1 MERRLSALKVWLLF
15 SVLSLAANE
24 SCSPE
29 CRWVSCS
36 DGRLQFS
43 GSWFKTR
50 NVNHPCLT
58 CSKGPGPIPDASCF
72 RHPKWVGVR
81 GVPFGVLSAAKLPIP
96 ERTQL
101 AFLAL
106 VDTEITDLEQNTLAN
121 LSTLQELHME
131 FNKLTEVKTSYFT
144 AGDLRHLRTLSLA
157 HNQISHLESG
167 CFQDLTGLWQLI
179 LWRNQLTYIDHSS
192 FLGLL
197 ELRELV
203 LGFNRIETIHGRT
216 FESFSQHKLRLVDVS
231 RNSLVQACLSPELF
245 YGFDNNELIR
255 SLLIVKL
262 SNTHSANTDVT
273 KQWSLSL
280 RISSHM
286 RQISAVLE
294 NSILCLRQG
303 HNNEYQLQWNE
314 KKSKD
319 DILGA
324 NSLCS
329 ALDSLETR
337 PKSATLVS
345 PFVIVLAK
353 AGNQGEP
360 TESMEMKNINARGR
374 ASSSPVVALEDNI
387 FDRLHRSTHL
397 KRQYSVPNNPANKN
411 GRRSAHDTPFD
422 APHYW
427 EIPDSLVDST
437 QQPAPGKL
445 DAPNYWEIPDALV
458 DSVPNSDEVGT
469 TREIS
474 GALANSTRDPVTD
487 EARYSEIPDADTIR
501 SQHRPSSLPMDT
513 FLCTRTV
520 PDNTTNS
527 APRPASL
534 PHQYWHIT
542 DADIGGDSVTFYASA
557 AETKF
562 SVATKSEDNNRLY
575 KTETTQEGDGQSIP
589 ATYGT
594 DSAQTASVVLEPED

>member
-1 MERRLSALKVWLLF
+1 MSEDELDRGADSIVSRDGRMPTTLVLLSA
-15 SVLSLAANE
+15 AANE

-43 GSWFKTR
+43 GSWFNTR
-50 NVNHPCLT
+50 NIKHPCLT
-58 CSKGPGPIPDASCF
+58 CSKEPGPLPDASCF
-72 RHPKWVGVR
+72 SDPKWVGVR

-131 FNKLTEVKTSYFT
+131 FNNLTEHT
-144 AGDLRHLRTLSLA
+144 
-157 HNQISHLESG
+157 
-167 CFQDLTGLWQLI
+167 
-179 LWRNQLTYIDHSS
+179 
-192 FLGLL
+192 
-197 ELRELV
+197 
-203 LGFNRIETIHGRT
+203 
-216 FESFSQHKLRLVDVS
+216 LRLVDVS

-245 YGFDNNELIR
+245 YGFDNNQLR

-262 SNTHSANTDVT
+262 SNTHSVNTDIT

-286 RQISAVLE
+286 RQISAVIE

-303 HNNEYQLQWNE
+303 HDNDYQLQWNE

-337 PKSATLVS
+337 PKSAVLVS

-353 AGNQGEP
+353 AGASAKEQCVSAWKQEKGIKLPLKDSLNIRLVTADIQTCRNRTRANTALIFDEKSTETENSSNILEGNQGEP

-374 ASSSPVVALEDNI
+374 ASSSPVVALQDNI
-387 FDRLHRSTHL
+387 FDRLQRSTHL
-397 KRQYSVPNNPANKN
+397 KRQYSVPSNPANKN
-411 GRRSAHDTPFD
+411 GRRSAHDTSFD

-437 QQPAPGKL
+437 QQPAPGEL

-458 DSVPNSDEVGT
+458 DSVPNSDE
-469 TREIS
+469 IS
-474 GALANSTRDPVTD
+474 GAPANSTRDPVTD
-487 EARYSEIPDADTIR
+487 EAGYSEIPDAHTIG
-501 SQHRPSSLPMDT
+501 SQRRPSSLPIDT

-520 PDNTTNS
+520 PDNT

-542 DADIGGDSVTFYASA
+542 DEDIGGDSVTFYASA
-557 AETKF
+557 AETNF
-562 SVATKSEDNNRLY
+562 SVVTKSENNNRLY
-575 KTETTQEGDGQSIP
+575 ETETTQEGDGHSIP
-589 ATYGT
+589 ATYGA
-594 DSAQTASVVLEPED
+594 DSAQTASVVLNPED